1 MPTIFPREEKTE
13 LLFKKIL
20 NSPEAC
26 RILTDTVYDELDPE
40 SEGPVRYLGPQHF
53 TKALFNAYTNRD
65 LTALLIAL
73 TGNSMFDLLRNSFL
87 IPFKFDEDGSNNP
100 LILTDDNG
108 RLNADL
114 PIEVPDK
121 DYERFFKEYRR
132 MADCRMYLAYGW
144 RLHHV
149 YDADTLEVMTQK
161 YDEHFGVLLMY
172 ELPDTLKKQESESEA
187 YASLLDMMIAL
198 QTELPGATVYYGQ
211 DRVHENGS
219 AYDGMGIF
227 LSKHH
232 LVPSFEKKF
241 AKVTEIVKGLDK

>member
-1 MPTIFPREEKTE
+1 MSTIFPREEKTD

-20 NSPEAC
+20 ENPEAC
-26 RILTDTVYDELDPE
+26 RILTDTVYDELDPD
-40 SEGPVRYLGPQHF
+40 SDGAVRYLGPEHF
-53 TKALFNAYTNRD
+53 TRALFNAYTNRD

-100 LILTDDNG
+100 IILSDENG
-108 RLNADL
+108 HLRSDL

-121 DYERFFKEYRR
+121 DYERFHKEYRQIT
-132 MADCRMYLAYGW
+132 DCRMYLAYGW

-149 YDADTLEVMTQK
+149 YQPDTLDVVTQK

-172 ELPDTLKKQESESEA
+172 ELPDTLKQQESEAEA

-211 DRVHENGS
+211 DRVHEDGNV
-219 AYDGMGIF
+219 YDGMGIF

-232 LVPSFEKKF
+232 LVPSFEKKLET
-241 AKVTEIVKGLDK
+241 VTGIVKDIDK